1 MKYSAILYILGCV
14 LEFEG
19 IFLSLPCLVA
29 LLYREKNGFAYL
41 AVMILC
47 LAAGRLSK
55 YFGKK
60 DAVFYARE
68 GFASVALS
76 WIALS
81 IFGALPFWLTG
92 EMPVFTNALFE
103 TISGFTTTGASILSD
118 VEALSQCSLF
128 WRSFTHWIGG
138 MGVLVFILAVLPLT
152 GGYNMH
158 LMKAESPGPQV
169 GKLVP
174 KVHTTAMIL
183 YGIYVTITVIE
194 IFLLLIGGMPLFDA
208 LTLSFG
214 TAGTGGFGIK
224 NTSIAEYSPYLQGV
238 ISVFMILFG
247 INFNVYYFILI
258 RKAKQIFKSQ
268 EVILYLG
275 IIAVSLIFI
284 TANIQHMFPSI
295 VEAAHHALFQI
306 ASIMTTTGYSTVN
319 FDLWPETSRTILL
332 ILMFI
337 GACASSTGGGL
348 KVSRIL
354 ICIKMIRKELRAFIH
369 PRSIKQIKMEG
380 HAIDR
385 EVQYS
390 VGVYIMAYCAI
401 YFVSLLFLSFDNYDF
416 TTNFSAVA
424 ATINN
429 IGPGFNLVGPAE
441 NFGFFS
447 HFSKFVL
454 MFDMLAGRLELFP
467 MLVLFSPRIW
477 KK

>member
-1 MKYSAILYILGCV
+1 MKYSAVIYILGCV

-19 IFLSLPCLVA
+19 IFLSLPCLAA
-29 LLYREKNGFAYL
+29 LLFQEKSGFAYL
-41 AVMILC
+41 AVMALC
-47 LAAGRLSK
+47 LAAGRLCK
-55 YFGKK
+55 RLGKK
-60 DAVFYARE
+60 NAVFYAKE
-68 GFASVALS
+68 GFVSVALS
-76 WIALS
+76 WIVLS
-81 IFGALPFWLTG
+81 IFGAIPFTLSG
-92 EMPVFTNALFE
+92 EIPVFTDALFE
-103 TISGFTTTGASILSD
+103 TVSGFTTTGASILSD
-118 VEALSQCSLF
+118 VEALSKCSLF

-152 GGYNMH
+152 GGCNMH

-183 YGIYVTITVIE
+183 YGIYIAITVIQ
-194 IFLLLIGGMPLFDA
+194 IILLLIGRMPFFDA
-208 LTLSFG
+208 VTLAFG

-224 NTSIAEYSPYLQGV
+224 NTSLADYSVYQQGV

-275 IIAVSLIFI
+275 IIAVSTVCI
-284 TANIQHMFPSI
+284 TANIHHMFPS
-295 VEAAHHALFQI
+295 VFEAAHHALFQI

-319 FDLWPETSRTILL
+319 FDLWPETSKTILL
-332 ILMFI
+332 MLMFI
-337 GACASSTGGGL
+337 GACASSTGGGI

-354 ICIKMIRKELRAFIH
+354 ISLKMIGRELRAFIH
-369 PRSIKQIKMEG
+369 PRSVKQIKMAG
-380 HAIDR
+380 RPIDR
-385 EVQYS
+385 EIQYS
-390 VGVYIMAYCAI
+390 VGVFIMAYAFI
-401 YFVSLLFLSFDNYDF
+401 YLGSVFFLTFDNYDF
-416 TTNFSAVA
+416 TTNFTAVA
-424 ATINN
+424 AAINN
-429 IGPGFNLVGPAE
+429 IGPGFALVGPAE

-447 HFSKFVL
+447 HFSKYIL

-467 MLVLFSPRIW
+467 MLVLFVPRTW